1 MVKTNHGSAVS
12 ARRELLDSG
21 YVLAFSPPATP
32 EKWQQPN
39 RKGSRLNGSTYT
51 VARLDRAD
59 STVWQ
64 IVSYPQLEV
73 SRLWPDTSASL

>member
-21 YVLAFSPPATP
+21 YVLAFSSPGTP

-39 RKGSRLNGSTYT
+39 RKGICLNGSVYA
-51 VARLDRAD
+51 VARLEGQQ
-59 STVWQ
+59 STAWE
-64 IVSYPQLEV
+64 IVAYPM
-73 SRLWPDTSASL
+73 